1 MDRVSNLSFK
11 ERFKNYKHD
20 NQALRANMQA
30 NEISEMITK
39 NHKRD
44 QYDAYITGH
53 KSAPVKDRQLS
64 EQEMEIKRLK
74 DELAKTKSA
83 LNTVKATSKYNSLPK
98 VNLNLRIYEFLV
110 ESLKAEKEKR
120 GVRSVNSLIV
130 DILTDAMKKA
140 GH

>member
-1 MDRVSNLSFK
+1 MNNYEIPNFLDLEALAEHQK
-11 ERFKNYKHD
+11 KKN
-20 NQALRANMQA
+20 
-30 NEISEMITK
+30 
-39 NHKRD
+39 
-44 QYDAYITGH
+44 
-53 KSAPVKDRQLS
+53 VKDRQLS
-64 EQEMEIKRLK
+64 DQEKEIKRLK

-130 DILTDAMKKA
+130 DILTEAMKKA